1 MAKKEKDK
9 PTLNFDGVE
18 YVIDDM
24 SDNQKELAAKVINDQ
39 NHVNDLQNKLRT
51 NMFVNE
57 QLVVSEEHFSKRLK
71 DGKSQLRAV
80 LVDRSPHDPGDE
92 N

>member
-1 MAKKEKDK
+1 MAKEKKDK

-18 YVIDDM
+18 YAIDDM

-57 QLVVSEEHFSKRLK
+57 QLVASEKHFSKKLE
-71 DGKSQLRAV
+71 DGKAQLKAV
-80 LVDRSPHDPGDE
+80 LESEDKAAA
-92 N
+92 

>member
-9 PTLNFDGVE
+9 PTLNFDGEE
-18 YVIDDM
+18 YIIDDM
-24 SDNQKELAAKVINDQ
+24 SDTQKELAAKVINCQ

-57 QLVVSEEHFSKRLK
+57 QLSVSEKVFSEKLEEGRV
-71 DGKSQLRAV
+71 QLRAV
-80 LVDRSPHDPGDE
+80 LNPEDE
-92 N
+92 EKAAA

>member
-1 MAKKEKDK
+1 MAKQEKDQ

-24 SDNQKELAAKVINDQ
+24 SDSQKELAARVINDQ

-57 QLVVSEEHFSKRLK
+57 QLAATERHFAEKLEEGKTQLKAVLESEEK
-71 DGKSQLRAV
+71 AAA
-80 LVDRSPHDPGDE
+80 
-92 N
+92 

>member
-1 MAKKEKDK
+1 MAKKEKEK
-9 PTLNFDGVE
+9 PTLNFDGVD

-57 QLVVSEEHFSKRLK
+57 QLVASEKHFAEKLEEGKAQLK
-71 DGKSQLRAV
+71 AV
-80 LVDRSPHDPGDE
+80 LESEDKAAA
-92 N
+92 

>member
-1 MAKKEKDK
+1 MSKKEKDK

-18 YVIDDM
+18 YVYEDM
-24 SDNQKELAAKVINDQ
+24 SDTQKELAARVINDQ

-57 QLVVSEEHFSKRLK
+57 QLVASEKHFAEKLEEGKTQLK
-71 DGKSQLRAV
+71 AV
-80 LVDRSPHDPGDE
+80 LESDKKAAA
-92 N
+92 